1 MYIRVKNQVDVLV
14 DAGPGRKI
22 LDCLGKYM
30 PFYDRSIELA
40 ILSHPQSDHF
50 GGLLYILDRYDIKKI
65 WLTQIYNSS
74 QSFNRLL
81 DNIDAKGIIL
91 EFPKA
96 GDSFNILEEKIEFFW
111 PSDEFIVKNSFI
123 DSTTPRLFKQTGMDL
138 NQFSLIFSLELDDY
152 RLLFTGDASPQILN
166 RTLLLPI
173 GLQHQ
178 SELKS
183 DILKVPHHGSKNGLT
198 VEFLKLADPTYGVI
212 SVGKNNSYGHPSQ
225 EVLDMLEAQGVKIR
239 RTDKEGDIIFN
250 LPN

>member
-1 MYIRVKNQVDVLV
+1 MFETPFSKLTVVLSIFLSLIVVTFIFISDSNNSKTTLVFCDVGQGDGAYIRVKNQTDILV
-14 DAGPGRKI
+14 DAGPNRKI

-96 GDSFNILEEKIEFFW
+96 GDS
-111 PSDEFIVKNSFI
+111 
-123 DSTTPRLFKQTGMDL
+123 
-138 NQFSLIFSLELDDY
+138 
-152 RLLFTGDASPQILN
+152 
-166 RTLLLPI
+166 
-173 GLQHQ
+173 
-178 SELKS
+178 
-183 DILKVPHHGSKNGLT
+183 
-198 VEFLKLADPTYGVI
+198 
-212 SVGKNNSYGHPSQ
+212 
-225 EVLDMLEAQGVKIR
+225 
-239 RTDKEGDIIFN
+239 
-250 LPN
+250 